1 MNNPLFKIEQFNIIH
16 PKYNVGCIIDFETIG
31 DFIDSDDLTL
41 RHQNIKPFIIGIYNL
56 SNACMT
62 QYHLKR
68 GTLNKEQ
75 LLLVLSKLSEPFY
88 AFSALFERSI
98 TQIITGKDFDFRELQ
113 KSFSV
118 TKTYYEKK
126 QYLCNNQCIPN
137 YDDPYDGD
145 GGLCTIE
152 FEKGEVEK
160 PLTHN
165 RSCLL
170 KERDILYMRGYYKI

>member
-1 MNNPLFKIEQFNIIH
+1 MNDPLFKIEQFNIIH

-31 DFIDSDDLTL
+31 DFIDSEDLTL
-41 RHQNIKPFIIGIYNL
+41 RHQNIKPFIIGIYYL

-62 QYHLKR
+62 QYYLKK

-75 LLLVLSKLSEPFY
+75 LSLALLNLSEPFY
-88 AFSALFERSI
+88 AFSAMFEKSLI
-98 TQIITGKDFDFRELQ
+98 QIITGKTFDFRELQ
-113 KSFSV
+113 KPFSV

-126 QYLCNNQCIPN
+126 QYVCNSQCIPN

-145 GGLCTIE
+145 GGLCTTD

-160 PLTHN
+160 PLAHN

-170 KERDILYMRGYYKI
+170 KERDILYTRGYYEF